1 MNCLVTGASSGIG
14 KSIAIELSK
23 KASHIYIVARNI
35 KELEYVHDQIVK
47 NSCGCTIVP
56 LDLIE
61 KNGIENLAK
70 QIFIKDKFIDVLIS
84 SAGIIENLSPVESID
99 LNKLKN
105 ILELNYIS
113 NFRLIKS
120 FHPLLKS
127 SKSGRLG
134 VISSVSD
141 KNKNQYWGIYQPI
154 MTALNELVMTYSLE
168 NVNTNIKAN
177 IFYPGAV
184 QTKLRAMVMPGEENG
199 ALHLAED
206 VAVTVVKNI
215 LEQDS
220 NGKIINI

>member
-1 MNCLVTGASSGIG
+1 MWLYNCSIG
-14 KSIAIELSK
+14 LN
-23 KASHIYIVARNI
+23 R
-35 KELEYVHDQIVK
+35 
-47 NSCGCTIVP
+47 
-56 LDLIE
+56 E
-61 KNGIENLAK
+61 KGIENLAK

-177 IFYPGAV
+177 IYPGAV

-206 VAVTVVKNI
+206 VAVTVIKNI